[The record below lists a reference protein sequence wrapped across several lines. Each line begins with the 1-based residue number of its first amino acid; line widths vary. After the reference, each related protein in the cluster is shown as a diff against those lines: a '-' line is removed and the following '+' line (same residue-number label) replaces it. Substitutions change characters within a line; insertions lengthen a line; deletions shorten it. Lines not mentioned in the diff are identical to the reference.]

1 MTGAETPGPNTERTA
16 FYERIG
22 EHKMAPLWEVIHK
35 LVAKQPITKSVP
47 FLWVYETVRPFLME
61 SGGLITAK
69 EAERRVLVLE
79 NPALTGESR
88 TVDTLYAGLQLIL
101 PGEVAPAH
109 RHTPSALRF
118 IVEGSG
124 AYTAVDGEKT
134 YMEPGDFI
142 ITPSWAWHDHGHEGE
157 GPMVWLDGLDIPIV
171 HFLAS
176 TFAETYP
183 QDQFPTNAPP
193 GYTLARYGQN
203 MKPVD
208 DRYDEPTS
216 PIFSYPYKRA
226 RETLQRMQETGDLDP
241 CFGVKMEYLN
251 PLTGGPAMP
260 TMSTYLQALP
270 AGFQSVPYR
279 ATDHAV
285 YSVVEGHGR
294 ILFGHDDEKRAF
306 DWRPKDHFVVPGWY
320 EHRFEA
326 DEDAVLFSFSD
337 RVVQKKLGL
346 WREQRST

>member
-1 MTGAETPGPNTERTA
+1 MAQDSAGQSGDRTA
-16 FYERIG
+16 FYERLG

-47 FLWVYETVRPFLME
+47 YLWDYETVRPFLLE

-79 NPALTGESR
+79 NPALIGESR

-118 IVEGSG
+118 IIEGSR
-124 AYTAVDGEKT
+124 AYTAVNGEKT

-142 ITPSWAWHDHGHEGE
+142 ITPSWAWHDHGHEGD

-171 HFLAS
+171 HFLGS
-176 TFAETYP
+176 TFAESYP
-183 QDQFPTNAPP
+183 DDRFPTNAPP
-193 GYTLARYGQN
+193 GYSQARYGQN
-203 MKPVD
+203 MKPVGD
-208 DRYDEPTS
+208 SYDEPTS
-216 PIFSYPYKRA
+216 PIFSYPYARA
-226 RETLQRMQETGDLDP
+226 RETMRRMQETQDPDP

-260 TMSTYLQALP
+260 TMSTFLQALP
-270 AGFQSVPYR
+270 PGFRSAPYR

-285 YSVVEGHGR
+285 YSVVEGNGR
-294 ILFGHDDEKRAF
+294 VVFGSGDDESTLS
-306 DWRPKDHFVVPGWY
+306 WRPKDHFVVPGWY

-326 DEDAVLFSFSD
+326 EDDAILFSFSD
-337 RVVQKKLGL
+337 RVVQEKLGL
-346 WREQRST
+346 WREQRGV

>member
-1 MTGAETPGPNTERTA
+1 MASAGATGRGDRTA

-35 LVAKQPITKSVP
+35 LVAKQPITRSVP
-47 FLWVYETVRPFLME
+47 FMWDYETVRPFLLE
-61 SGGLITAK
+61 SGDLISAK

-79 NPALTGESR
+79 NPALTGDSR
-88 TVDTLYAGLQLIL
+88 VVDTLYAGLQLIL

-124 AYTAVDGEKT
+124 AFTAVNGEKT

-142 ITPSWAWHDHGHEGE
+142 ITPSWAWHDHGHEGD

-176 TFAETYP
+176 TFAENYAD
-183 QDQFPTNAPP
+183 DQFPTNAPP

-203 MKPVD
+203 MKPVGD
-208 DRYDEPTS
+208 GYDGLTS
-216 PIFSYPYKRA
+216 PIFSYPYERA
-226 RETLQRMQETGDLDP
+226 RETLRRMQATQDLDE
-241 CFGVKMEYLN
+241 CFGVKMEYLH

-260 TMSTYLQALP
+260 TMSTYLQMLP
-270 AGFQSVPYR
+270 AGFRSVPYR

-285 YSVVEGHGR
+285 YSVVEGSGR
-294 ILFGHDDEKRAF
+294 VVLGRGEAATTFRWG
-306 DWRPKDHFVVPGWY
+306 PKDHFVVPGWY

-326 DEDAVLFSFSD
+326 EDAAVLFSFSD
-337 RVVQKKLGL
+337 RVVQEKLGL
-346 WREQRST
+346 WREQRGS